1 MVRVLLVEDHAD
13 SRDAMALLLRWAGY
27 EVDTAENGRQALAS
41 VIERTPDVLLLDL
54 EMPEM
59 NGVKLVDAIRSYHR
73 LSTIPV
79 IFLTALGSG
88 ELFEEAK
95 SMNVSSMMLKSV
107 ATFDQIHT
115 AVERALAQVGS
126 GNRMQAPEKW
136 RDDSI
141 SPL

>member
-13 SRDAMALLLRWAGY
+13 SREAMALLLRWAGY
-27 EVDTAENGRQALAS
+27 EVDTAENGRQALAQ

-59 NGVKLVDAIRSYHR
+59 NGVKLVEAIRSYHR

-88 ELFEEAK
+88 ELYEEAR
-95 SMNVSSMMLKSV
+95 SLNVSSMLLKSI
-107 ATFDQIHT
+107 ATFDQIHG
-115 AVERALAQVGS
+115 AVEKALGHMTL
-126 GNRMQAPEKW
+126 GNRTQAPEKW
-136 RDDSI
+136 RGDSI

>member
-1 MVRVLLVEDHAD
+1 
-13 SRDAMALLLRWAGY
+13 MALLLRWAAY
-27 EVDTAENGRQALAS
+27 EVDTAENGREALAN
-41 VIERTPDVLLLDL
+41 VIERTPDILLLDL

-59 NGVKLVDAIRSYHR
+59 NGVNLVEAIRSYHR

-79 IFLTALGSG
+79 IFLTALGAG

-95 SMNVSSMMLKSV
+95 SLNVSSILLKSV
-107 ATFDQIHT
+107 ATFDQIH
-115 AVERALAQVGS
+115 AAIEKAHGQVAS
-126 GNRMQAPEKW
+126 GNRIQSPEKW